1 MPFNLLTALREL
13 RDRGYTRS
21 SDPIVRSAMHDTM
34 YLNIHSDD
42 FPTRLGGFR
51 SPTVRKRQQQ
61 RGHYFGELLA
71 KGIFRDVA
79 YAYNAGDIHRS
90 AAVREVIRQVFDAD
104 YDGGHDVRFCDN
116 CSNCY
121 DRDNGY
127 SDVCSNCYVDDDEDE
142 SDDGA
147 DPRYNIGEYHSS
159 KRYLTHLPSE
169 YDLQQPPLNLGL
181 ELEIEVNDN
190 DSDRES
196 AAECIRN
203 ALNTRVFGYCC
214 TEYDGSL
221 KNGFEVVTGWTGLDV
236 HERALSVFKNRFRGT
251 FSHDTATCGLHV
263 HIDRADASTLHL
275 HRILTFIH
283 APENEALIRA
293 VARRY
298 NEGYCKVVDKSGN
311 KKRLAS
317 TIKNYKSE
325 HTSLKKG
332 HLFNIERN
340 SLSGA
345 GRYEAVNIENT
356 RTLEFRLFRGTLV
369 FETMMACLEFTRATW
384 LFCRDNSD
392 TRLTKEEFLR
402 FIQQKEQ
409 YRETRY
415 LRSILKARLDSKVHS
430 SGQEFIL
437 TLDQRFTKDKQ
448 KRKERVC
455 A

>member
-1 MPFNLLTALREL
+1 MPINLLTEL
-13 RDRGYTRS
+13 CRFLDRGYTGS
-21 SDPIVRSAMHDTM
+21 SDPVVYSAMRAAI
-34 YLNIHSDD
+34 YRNVHSADVRTHPED
-42 FPTRLGGFR
+42 FR
-51 SPTVRKRQQQ
+51 SLSMRRSQQ
-61 RGHYFGELLA
+61 RQGRYFGELLA
-71 KGIFRDVA
+71 GGSFEDIA
-79 YAYNAGDIHRS
+79 HTYNTRNIHRS
-90 AAVREVIRQVFDAD
+90 AAVRDAIRQVFDMD
-104 YDGGHDVRFCDN
+104 YGGGYAVRFCDH
-116 CSNCY
+116 CGNCY

-127 SDVCSNCYVDDDEDE
+127 SDVCANCYVDDDEDE
-142 SDDGA
+142 SDEGA

-159 KRYLTHLPSE
+159 KRYLTHIPSE
-169 YDLQQPPLNLGL
+169 YDLQRPALNLGL
-181 ELEIEVNDN
+181 ELEIEVDDN
-190 DSDRES
+190 DSDCES
-196 AAECIRN
+196 AAEDIRN
-203 ALNTRVFGYCC
+203 ALNTRVPSYCC
-214 TEYDGSL
+214 TERDGSL

-236 HERALSVFKNRFRGT
+236 HERALSVFKKRFRGT

-263 HIDRADASTLHL
+263 HIDRTDASTLHL

-283 APENEALIRA
+283 APGNEALIRA

-298 NEGYCKVVDKSGN
+298 NEGYCKVMDKSDN

-317 TIKNYKSE
+317 TINDYKGAYSRLE
-325 HTSLKKG
+325 KR
-332 HLFNIERN
+332 HLFNIERD

-384 LFCRDNSD
+384 LFCRDTAD

-415 LRSILKARLDSKVHS
+415 LRSILKSRLDSKVHS
-430 SGQEFIL
+430 SDQEFVL
-437 TLDQRFTKDKQ
+437 TLDQRFAKDKQ
-448 KRKERVC
+448 KRKELSC